1 MQTNKIGMPSWRSED
16 RGAAPT
22 GASVGISRRHGRIA
36 TQRIA
41 LFVSIVALTAL
52 VALPQGRAGDFP
64 SQPLRLIIGFPPGSA
79 ADITARVVGAAMSES
94 LGQQVVVESRPG
106 AGSSLAAEF
115 VARAPADGY
124 TLFIGT
130 SSNLTNAAIS
140 SNLRFDFAKDF
151 APVTPL
157 TVLPL
162 ILAVPPSLGV
172 SSVGELIALAKSK
185 PGELTYAS
193 VGPGTV
199 PHLSTE
205 LFSVRANV
213 KLVHVP
219 YQGSPPAVTDLL
231 AGRVSMML
239 GVASTIMP
247 QVEAGRL
254 KALASSSAK
263 RAHIAPNVPTMAEAG
278 LPDFEAGV
286 WFGLM
291 APAGTPRG
299 VIEKLSGAANGALA
313 SEEVIGKLRVQA
325 FEPLGGS
332 SDEFAQVIARDSVKW
347 AAAAEA
353 AGLRK

>member
-1 MQTNKIGMPSWRSED
+1 M
-16 RGAAPT
+16 
-22 GASVGISRRHGRIA
+22 
-36 TQRIA
+36 QRIA
-41 LFVSIVALTAL
+41 ILALTLAL
-52 VALPQGRAGDFP
+52 GAAAAVARGHAGDFP

-79 ADITARVVGAAMSES
+79 ADISARLVGAAMSDT

-130 SSNLTNAAIS
+130 SSNVTNAAIN
-140 SNLRFDFAKDF
+140 SNLRFDFDKDF

-157 TVLPL
+157 TGLPL
-162 ILAVPPSLGV
+162 ILAVHPSLGV
-172 SSVGELIALAKSK
+172 SSVEELIALARSK

-205 LFSVRANV
+205 LFSVRAKI

-231 AGRVSMML
+231 GGRVSMML
-239 GVASTIMP
+239 GVASTMIP
-247 QVEAGRL
+247 HVEAGQL
-254 KALASSSAK
+254 KGLAASSAK
-263 RAHIAPNVPTMAEAG
+263 RAHFAPNVPTMAEAG

-299 VIEKLSGAANGALA
+299 VIEELSGDDNGEVGSA
-313 SEEVIGKLRVQA
+313 EVIGKLRRA
-325 FEPLGGS
+325 ELG
-332 SDEFAQVIARDSVKW
+332 
-347 AAAAEA
+347 
-353 AGLRK
+353 

>member
-1 MQTNKIGMPSWRSED
+1 M
-16 RGAAPT
+16 
-22 GASVGISRRHGRIA
+22 RRTAVLGLI
-36 TQRIA
+36 
-41 LFVSIVALTAL
+41 LALTAV
-52 VALPQGRAGDFP
+52 VAVPHGRAGDFP
-64 SQPLRLIIGFPPGSA
+64 SQPIRLIIGFPPGSA
-79 ADITARVVGAAMSES
+79 ADITARVVGAAMSET

-115 VARAPADGY
+115 VARSPADGY

-130 SSNLTNAAIS
+130 SSNLTNAAINP
-140 SNLRFDFAKDF
+140 NLRFDFAKDF

-162 ILAVPPSLGV
+162 ILAVHPSLGV
-172 SSVGELIALAKSK
+172 SSVKELIELARSK

-205 LFSVRANV
+205 LFSVRAKI

-247 QVEAGRL
+247 HVEAGQL

-263 RAHIAPNVPTMAEAG
+263 RAHFAPNLPTMAEAG

-286 WFGLM
+286 WFGLVT
-291 APAGTPRG
+291 PAGTPRA
-299 VIEKLSGAANGALA
+299 VIDKLSAAANAALA
-313 SEEVIGKLRVQA
+313 SEEVVGKLRAQG
-325 FEPLGGS
+325 FEPLGGPP
-332 SDEFAQVIARDSVKW
+332 DEFARFVARETVKW

-353 AGLRK
+353 AGLKKQ